1 MNHEEQLLKI
11 RKRTA
16 DALKIGML
24 DESHHG
30 IYQATLIQLLNEC
43 EKGRQSQQSA
53 VENLKRQIAVA
64 EGQMHAYS
72 MMGSIVFN
80 VLDSLVRGTEKT
92 AKEIAER
99 QAEHEKLTQEAA
111 ERERHIRSMTSP
123 APAPSPEEPDGS
135 LLMRCEEPS
144 DLATRPV
151 PEATS
156 EPAPESVPEAT
167 SEPEPEPP
175 PPPPSTPPTRRGVV
189 RRPKLS

>member
-64 EGQMHAYS
+64 EGQVHAYS
-72 MMGSIVFN
+72 MMGSIIFN
-80 VLDSLVRGTEKT
+80 VLDSLVRGAEKT

-99 QAEHEKLTQEAA
+99 QAEHEKLTQDAA
-111 ERERHIRSMTSP
+111 ERARHIRSMTTPAPTPEP
-123 APAPSPEEPDGS
+123 APAPALEEP
-135 LLMRCEEPS
+135 EP
-144 DLATRPV
+144 A
-151 PEATS
+151 S
-156 EPAPESVPEAT
+156 EPASEAVLGSPVAVMDGAPEPTPEPT
-167 SEPEPEPP
+167 PTPEPEPEPP
-175 PPPPSTPPTRRGVV
+175 PPPPPTRRGVV
-189 RRPKLS
+189 RRPKL